1 MIGGQPPIII
11 DIQGGISM
19 ESNEIKKAFL
29 DSYEILND
37 KKVNNAN
44 FDKTIQ
50 GTIIDCK
57 DPSVGRYLVRY
68 QDSTIEAYSVSPSV
82 DYPKGNLV
90 YISVPQGNIKNQ
102 KTILGSA
109 KQLGT
114 NYIEELIQEDT
125 FDATKNLLQTD
136 LEISLSSYQSEDTII
151 PSSFTEGLEG
161 EIRNANFLKIKG
173 KVRTNLVNQQKRDG
187 RYGLKII
194 LIVRNNATGIEEE
207 QDYYFDSNSF
217 SGNPYNYETAITQ
230 EVSHPLD
237 GINFV
242 RVKSISKFVQGF
254 PLQEEGK
261 EPDIFLSNI
270 SINGSYKLSDTEKA
284 TVGIVL
290 EAPYGYTFTESSKTS
305 GSTVRPIKANIRAK
319 GKLVDLDRQNVEIYW
334 FKADPRITPT
344 HEDYLKYGGSGW
356 KCINPEK
363 LSNSSIEIP
372 MDMVQYN
379 RENLFK
385 CVAVYDNKTFSK
397 QFTIYNYDAKYEV
410 SIESTEGVN
419 FAYSTGHP
427 NLICHVLKDGE
438 ELNQG
443 IRYQWKSVNSQN
455 VNEDLNDTDTSQYQK
470 KSKEMKQIEFIVNT
484 DEEAYWNQQIKKVEA
499 IKYTQ
504 NIYNYTQE
512 NYIGEEHEIYDNPT
526 QENPNLTWQQRY
538 DELKDFTSNFEKS
551 QRVEGNTIYNLNLY
565 KIIDYT
571 TFYCSCFIGD
581 ELIGTAK
588 IVIYNQAAALAGY
601 NLVINNGDQV
611 FLYDQNGMSLQSAA
625 IDQPYNISD
634 LSYTLIYNGVP
645 IDEQQ
650 LAFAIPTWKIPLK
663 NTMIEMGQQDIS
675 GDYLYK
681 KGSTLT
687 FDVSN
692 KYNVSNSNND
702 IYLTLQYNDQTF
714 TTKTNF
720 TFNKQGG
727 IGTNGTKYQFKIVP
741 NKNIL
746 YFSSKGDYKSGSNSI
761 EVIPQ
766 MWYNGK
772 RTQKNFNISW
782 EVLQDKT
789 ALNKWSNLVLANQSN
804 QEAIKN
810 ENKGIFGTKGFGLR
824 SNNPNKQDSYL
835 GNIIKATATQNELLQ
850 DLKYYATVPIST
862 VFYHDDS
869 YIDDMKMNIEIP
881 DDAGF
886 KYVTYKNDGTNP
898 SYNELKPFEV
908 DIYKTIGSRKEN
920 ISNKKSEQFSYEWK
934 VLPQGKSALE
944 IISTNNNTAEIRPK
958 DNFSKA
964 GNQVTNAVLIQ
975 IKKEKKSF
983 ATIHI
988 PIHMMLNRYENA
1000 ALNDWDGNTIDIN
1013 DNGYILTPQVGA
1025 GKKEG
1030 NAFTGVLLGIERA
1043 LEKNKLNENKVED
1056 KVGLFGYAAGARSI
1070 FLDAATGNA
1079 TFGLPDKG
1087 QIEIDVQ
1094 NQAIIRSGDYEKQT
1108 VNDEKRNKNLKGMQI
1123 QFSGDPHIYFSSGNF
1138 MVDSQGKITA
1148 RGGGSIAGW
1157 NINDK
1162 TLSKGYVTI
1171 SSDNSKNTNQ
1181 AIKVTNG
1188 QKNIFSVDYR
1198 GFLHSEQGDIAGWTI
1213 ESDKLHNVNIGMAP
1227 KDWVLETIEI
1237 ENKKIPIY
1245 TGVFWAGAPAKDS
1258 RIINNGKNFYT
1269 RNFFVTQSGYLFS
1282 KDGKIGGWDI
1292 KSDRLINDKG
1302 NVGMSTGI
1310 KIGNLTGVCF
1320 WGGTVSTSNQ
1330 ISLNFWVT
1338 NSGVLHARRG
1348 ELGDWKIANGGLY
1361 SDGKEGSVE
1370 QKIYTYDKK
1379 TNTYTEVKRTKTS
1392 SGIKSNDKDN
1402 YTYNNTSGGVY
1413 VGADGIRFGDYFRVT
1428 QAGGLQATGGKI
1440 GDISIDGSGLSANNW
1455 RIDGSGTA
1463 YFTNAYI
1470 NGSNIV
1476 QCALS
1481 GRSSGGGV
1489 SGGGMRMGSGGAGSS
1504 YMSPGVRTSPN
1515 GQSWEDYI
1523 ENKIKESL
1531 TRDKIINALQDGN
1544 YTINFGDYQI
1554 RANELSAVGS
1564 VTAGSNVYADN
1575 MYAGG
1580 KLATE
1585 DYVDNKINSIPK
1597 PATS

>member
-1 MIGGQPPIII
+1 
-11 DIQGGISM
+11 M

-90 YISVPQGNIKNQ
+90 YISVPQGNMKNQ

-136 LEISLSSYQSEDTII
+136 LEISLSSYKSEDTVLSSEDI
-151 PSSFTEGLEG
+151 SFTEGLQG

-187 RYGLKII
+187 RYGLKIT
-194 LIVRNNATGIEEE
+194 LIVRNNATGVEEE

-217 SGNPYNYETAITQ
+217 SGNPYNYETALTQ

-237 GINFV
+237 GVNFV

-284 TVGIVL
+284 TIGIVL
-290 EAPYGYTFTESSKTS
+290 EAPYGYTFAGNSEES
-305 GSTVRPIKANIRAK
+305 GSTVRPIKANVRAK

-443 IRYQWKSVNSQN
+443 IRYQWKSINSQN
-455 VNEDLNDTDTSQYQK
+455 INEDLNDTDTSQYQEK
-470 KSKEMKQIEFIVNT
+470 LQQMKDIENEVNLNP
-484 DEEAYWNQQIKKVEA
+484 DVYWNS
-499 IKYTQ
+499 
-504 NIYNYTQE
+504 NYD
-512 NYIGEEHEIYDNPT
+512 I
-526 QENPNLTWQQRY
+526 NLTWQQKY
-538 DELKDFTSNFEKS
+538 NELKDFTLNFEKS
-551 QRVEGNTIYNLNLY
+551 QRVKGNTIYNLNLY

-571 TFYCSCFIGD
+571 TFYCSCFIGE
-581 ELIGTAK
+581 ELIGIAK

-663 NTMIEMGQQDIS
+663 NTMIEMGEQETS

-746 YFSSKGDYKSGSNSI
+746 YFSSNGGYKSGSNSI

-772 RTQKNFNISW
+772 RTQKNFDVSW

-789 ALNKWSNLVLANQSN
+789 ALEKWSNLVLANQGD
-804 QEAIKN
+804 QDVIKN
-810 ENKGIFGTKGFGLR
+810 EKGVFRTEGFTPL
-824 SNNPNKQDSYL
+824 SEKHKQQDSYL
-835 GNIIKATATQNELLQ
+835 GNIIKAIATQNGLN
-850 DLKYYATVPIST
+850 YYATAPIVT
-862 VFYHDDS
+862 VFYH
-869 YIDDMKMNIEIP
+869 IDDNDINIEIP

-898 SYNELKPFEV
+898 SYNELKPFKV
-908 DIYKTIGSRKEN
+908 DIYKIIGSQKEN
-920 ISNKKSEQFSYEWK
+920 ISNKESEHFSYEWK
-934 VLPQGKSALE
+934 VLPQGESALE
-944 IISTNNNTAEIRPK
+944 IISINNNTAEIRPK

-964 GNQVTNAVLIQ
+964 GNQVTNAILIQ
-975 IKKEKKSF
+975 IKKGEEPF

-1013 DNGYILTPQVGA
+1013 DKGYILTPQVGA

-1030 NAFTGVLLGIERA
+1030 NTFTGILLGTERT
-1043 LEKNKLNENKVED
+1043 LGKDEFNKDKVED

-1070 FLDAATGNA
+1070 FLDANTGNA
-1079 TFGLPDKG
+1079 EFGKNEPGYG
-1087 QIEIDVQ
+1087 QIIIDVGNTQGAKIKSNDYQIPSSDQ
-1094 NQAIIRSGDYEKQT
+1094 NRTD
-1108 VNDEKRNKNLKGMQI
+1108 NDIDKPGMQI

-1171 SSDNSKNTNQ
+1171 SSDNSNLENK
-1181 AIKVTNG
+1181 AIQVTNNNN
-1188 QKNIFSVDYR
+1188 KDIFSVDYR

-1213 ESDKLHNVNIGMAP
+1213 LPDRLYQDTVGIAP
-1227 KDWVLETIEI
+1227 
-1237 ENKKIPIY
+1237 NKTANTPHA
-1245 TGVFWAGAPAKDS
+1245 FWA
-1258 RIINNGKNFYT
+1258 NNNFYI
-1269 RNFFVTQSGYLFS
+1269 NHDGYLFS
-1282 KDGKIGGWDI
+1282 KYGKIGGWTI
-1292 KSDRLINDKG
+1292 TSDRLINDKG

-1310 KIGNLTGVCF
+1310 TIGDLTGVCF

-1338 NSGVLHARRG
+1338 NSGILHAKYG
-1348 ELGDWKIANGGLY
+1348 QIGAWKIANGGLY
-1361 SDGKEGSVE
+1361 SDGAGGSNE
-1370 QKIYTYDKK
+1370 QNVYIYDKK
-1379 TNTYTEVKRTKTS
+1379 TNTYSVVTRKKTS
-1392 SGIKSNDKDN
+1392 SGIKSKDTNN
-1402 YTYNNTSGGVY
+1402 YTYSNTSGGVY
-1413 VGADGIRFGDYFRVT
+1413 VGADGIRFGDYFHVT
-1428 QAGGLQATGGKI
+1428 QAGGLYATGGKI
-1440 GDISIDGSGLSANNW
+1440 GDINIDGSGLSANNW

-1504 YMSPGVRTSPN
+1504 YMNPGVRTSPN
-1515 GQSWEDYI
+1515 GQTWEEY
-1523 ENKIKESL
+1523 IKEAIRKA
-1531 TRDKIINALQDGN
+1531 TTKGKIIEILKDGEGVIDFRGQEVKAETFN
-1544 YTINFGDYQI
+1544 GHNME
-1554 RANELSAVGS
+1554 R
-1564 VTAGSNVYADN
+1564 AGS
-1575 MYAGG
+1575 
-1580 KLATE
+1580 KLAAQHWVE
-1585 DYVDNKINSIPK
+1585 DNYATKSYVDSKIPSTPT
-1597 PATS
+1597 P

>member
-1 MIGGQPPIII
+1 
-11 DIQGGISM
+11 M

-90 YISVPQGNIKNQ
+90 YISVPQGNMKNQ

-136 LEISLSSYQSEDTII
+136 LEISLSSYKSEDTVLSSEDI
-151 PSSFTEGLEG
+151 SFTEGLQG

-187 RYGLKII
+187 RYGLKIT
-194 LIVRNNATGIEEE
+194 LIVRNNATGVEEE

-217 SGNPYNYETAITQ
+217 SGNPYNYETALTQ

-237 GINFV
+237 GVNFV

-284 TVGIVL
+284 TIGIVL
-290 EAPYGYTFTESSKTS
+290 EAPYGYTFAGNSEES
-305 GSTVRPIKANIRAK
+305 GSTVRPIKANVRAK

-443 IRYQWKSVNSQN
+443 IRYQWKSINSQN
-455 VNEDLNDTDTSQYQK
+455 INEDLNDTDTSQYQEK
-470 KSKEMKQIEFIVNT
+470 LQQMKDIENEVNLNP
-484 DEEAYWNQQIKKVEA
+484 DVYWNS
-499 IKYTQ
+499 
-504 NIYNYTQE
+504 NYD
-512 NYIGEEHEIYDNPT
+512 I
-526 QENPNLTWQQRY
+526 NLTWQQKY

-551 QRVEGNTIYNLNLY
+551 QRVEGNIIYNLNLY

-571 TFYCSCFIGD
+571 TFYCSCFMGN
-581 ELIGTAK
+581 ELIGIAK
-588 IVIYNQAAALAGY
+588 IVIYNQAATLAGY

-663 NTMIEMGQQDIS
+663 NTMIEMGQQEVS

-727 IGTNGTKYQFKIVP
+727 IGTNGTKYQFKI
-741 NKNIL
+741 K
-746 YFSSKGDYKSGSNSI
+746 
-761 EVIPQ
+761 
-766 MWYNGK
+766 
-772 RTQKNFNISW
+772 
-782 EVLQDKT
+782 
-789 ALNKWSNLVLANQSN
+789 
-804 QEAIKN
+804 
-810 ENKGIFGTKGFGLR
+810 
-824 SNNPNKQDSYL
+824 
-835 GNIIKATATQNELLQ
+835 
-850 DLKYYATVPIST
+850 
-862 VFYHDDS
+862 
-869 YIDDMKMNIEIP
+869 
-881 DDAGF
+881 
-886 KYVTYKNDGTNP
+886 
-898 SYNELKPFEV
+898 
-908 DIYKTIGSRKEN
+908 
-920 ISNKKSEQFSYEWK
+920 
-934 VLPQGKSALE
+934 
-944 IISTNNNTAEIRPK
+944 
-958 DNFSKA
+958 
-964 GNQVTNAVLIQ
+964 
-975 IKKEKKSF
+975 
-983 ATIHI
+983 
-988 PIHMMLNRYENA
+988 
-1000 ALNDWDGNTIDIN
+1000 
-1013 DNGYILTPQVGA
+1013 
-1025 GKKEG
+1025 
-1030 NAFTGVLLGIERA
+1030 
-1043 LEKNKLNENKVED
+1043 
-1056 KVGLFGYAAGARSI
+1056 
-1070 FLDAATGNA
+1070 
-1079 TFGLPDKG
+1079 
-1087 QIEIDVQ
+1087 
-1094 NQAIIRSGDYEKQT
+1094 
-1108 VNDEKRNKNLKGMQI
+1108 
-1123 QFSGDPHIYFSSGNF
+1123 
-1138 MVDSQGKITA
+1138 
-1148 RGGGSIAGW
+1148 
-1157 NINDK
+1157 
-1162 TLSKGYVTI
+1162 
-1171 SSDNSKNTNQ
+1171 
-1181 AIKVTNG
+1181 
-1188 QKNIFSVDYR
+1188 
-1198 GFLHSEQGDIAGWTI
+1198 
-1213 ESDKLHNVNIGMAP
+1213 
-1227 KDWVLETIEI
+1227 
-1237 ENKKIPIY
+1237 
-1245 TGVFWAGAPAKDS
+1245 
-1258 RIINNGKNFYT
+1258 
-1269 RNFFVTQSGYLFS
+1269 
-1282 KDGKIGGWDI
+1282 
-1292 KSDRLINDKG
+1292 
-1302 NVGMSTGI
+1302 
-1310 KIGNLTGVCF
+1310 
-1320 WGGTVSTSNQ
+1320 
-1330 ISLNFWVT
+1330 
-1338 NSGVLHARRG
+1338 
-1348 ELGDWKIANGGLY
+1348 
-1361 SDGKEGSVE
+1361 
-1370 QKIYTYDKK
+1370 
-1379 TNTYTEVKRTKTS
+1379 
-1392 SGIKSNDKDN
+1392 
-1402 YTYNNTSGGVY
+1402 
-1413 VGADGIRFGDYFRVT
+1413 
-1428 QAGGLQATGGKI
+1428 
-1440 GDISIDGSGLSANNW
+1440 
-1455 RIDGSGTA
+1455 
-1463 YFTNAYI
+1463 
-1470 NGSNIV
+1470 
-1476 QCALS
+1476 
-1481 GRSSGGGV
+1481 
-1489 SGGGMRMGSGGAGSS
+1489 
-1504 YMSPGVRTSPN
+1504 
-1515 GQSWEDYI
+1515 
-1523 ENKIKESL
+1523 
-1531 TRDKIINALQDGN
+1531 
-1544 YTINFGDYQI
+1544 
-1554 RANELSAVGS
+1554 
-1564 VTAGSNVYADN
+1564 
-1575 MYAGG
+1575 
-1580 KLATE
+1580 
-1585 DYVDNKINSIPK
+1585 
-1597 PATS
+1597 

>member
-90 YISVPQGNIKNQ
+90 YISVPQGNMKNQ
-102 KTILGSA
+102 KTILGST

-136 LEISLSSYQSEDTII
+136 LEISLSSYKSEDTVLSSEDI
-151 PSSFTEGLEG
+151 SFTEGLEG

-187 RYGLKII
+187 RYGLKIT
-194 LIVRNNATGIEEE
+194 LIVRNNATGVEEE
-207 QDYYFDSNSF
+207 QDYYFDSNNF
-217 SGNPYNYETAITQ
+217 VGNPYNYETALTQ

-237 GINFV
+237 GVNFV

-254 PLQEEGK
+254 PLQEENK

-290 EAPYGYTFTESSKTS
+290 EAPYGYTFAGNSEES
-305 GSTVRPIKANIRAK
+305 GSIVRPIKANVRAK

-372 MDMVQYN
+372 MSIVHN

-385 CVAVYDNKTFSK
+385 CVAVYDNKTFTK
-397 QFTIYNYDAKYEV
+397 QFTIYNYAASYEI

-427 NLICHVLKDGE
+427 NLICHVLENGE
-438 ELNQG
+438 EPKQS

-455 VNEDLNDTDTSQYQK
+455 VNEDLNDTDMSQYQK
-470 KSKEMKQIEFIVNT
+470 KIEQIKDIENKVNSIPNV
-484 DEEAYWNQQIKKVEA
+484 YWNSD
-499 IKYTQ
+499 
-504 NIYNYTQE
+504 YNA
-512 NYIGEEHEIYDNPT
+512 
-526 QENPNLTWQQRY
+526 NLTWQQRY

-551 QRVEGNTIYNLNLY
+551 QRVEGNIIYNLNLY

-571 TFYCSCFIGD
+571 TFYCSCFTIND

-588 IVIYNQAAALAGY
+588 IVIYNQAATLAGY

-634 LSYTLIYNGVP
+634 LSYTLSYNGVP

-663 NTMIEMGQQDIS
+663 NTMIEMGQQETL

-702 IYLTLQYNDQTF
+702 IYLILQYNDQTF

-727 IGTNGTKYQFKIVP
+727 IGTNGTKYQFKIIP
-741 NKNIL
+741 DKNIL
-746 YFSSKGDYKSGSNSI
+746 YFNSNGGYKSGSNSI

-772 RTQKNFNISW
+772 RTQKNFDVSW

-789 ALNKWSNLVLANQSN
+789 ALEKWSNLVLANQGD
-804 QEAIKN
+804 QDVIKN
-810 ENKGIFGTKGFGLR
+810 EKGVFRTEGFTPL
-824 SNNPNKQDSYL
+824 SEKHKQQDSYL
-835 GNIIKATATQNELLQ
+835 GNIIKAIATQNGLN
-850 DLKYYATVPIST
+850 YYATAPIVT
-862 VFYHDDS
+862 VFYH
-869 YIDDMKMNIEIP
+869 IDDNDINIEIP

-908 DIYKTIGSRKEN
+908 DIYKTIGSQKEN
-920 ISNKKSEQFSYEWK
+920 ISNKESEHFSYEWK
-934 VLPQGKSALE
+934 VLPQGESALE
-944 IISTNNNTAEIRPK
+944 IISINNNTAEIRPK

-964 GNQVTNAVLIQ
+964 GNQVTNAILIQ
-975 IKKEKKSF
+975 IKKGEEPF

-1013 DNGYILTPQVGA
+1013 DKGYILTPQVGA
-1025 GKKEG
+1025 GQKDKD
-1030 NAFTGVLLGIERA
+1030 NRFTGVLLGTERTS
-1043 LEKNKLNENKVED
+1043 EGD
-1056 KVGLFGYAAGARSI
+1056 KVGLLGYAAGARSI
-1070 FLDAATGNA
+1070 FLDAKSGKAE
-1079 TFGLPDKG
+1079 FG
-1087 QIEIDVQ
+1087 IETDSRIVIDPSQ
-1094 NQAIIRSGDYEKQT
+1094 NKAIIQ
-1108 VNDEKRNKNLKGMQI
+1108 
-1123 QFSGDPHIYFSSGNF
+1123 SGNYEI
-1138 MVDSQGKITA
+1138 GKSGMLIDFSTPEIKFGSGKFKVSPEGHIHA
-1148 RGGGSIAGW
+1148 AGGGDIADW
-1157 NINDK
+1157 QLDDK
-1162 TLSKGYVTI
+1162 ALYKGGVRI
-1171 SSDNSKNTNQ
+1171 SSDDSNSKNK
-1181 AIKVTNG
+1181 AIQVTDNN
-1188 QKNIFSVDYR
+1188 KDIFSVDYR

-1213 ESDKLHNVNIGMAP
+1213 EPKKLHNTNIGMAP
-1227 KDWVLETIEI
+1227 EDWIITKKVNKNGEEI
-1237 ENKKIPIY
+1237 EENLTFIDIINVNGKEKKIEKNLY
-1245 TGVFWAGAPAKDS
+1245 TGVFWAGQADS
-1258 RIINNGKNFYT
+1258 NLANRITDNERVFLK
-1269 RNFFVTQSGYLFS
+1269 RNFFVTQTGFLFARR
-1282 KDGKIGGWDI
+1282 GNIGGWNITSNKLSYSTDSVADKVGLSPI
-1292 KSDRLINDKG
+1292 NNKLIWAKNEKG
-1302 NVGMSTGI
+1302 TQIFSVNNNGYMYAKDGT
-1310 KIGNLTGVCF
+1310 IGNWRFG
-1320 WGGTVSTSNQ
+1320 N
-1330 ISLNFWVT
+1330 N
-1338 NSGVLHARRG
+1338 
-1348 ELGDWKIANGGLY
+1348 GLY
-1361 SDGKEGSVE
+1361 GGGSAP
-1370 QKIYTYDKK
+1370 TYDGNQ
-1379 TNTYTEVKRTKTS
+1379 T
-1392 SGIKSNDKDN
+1392 
-1402 YTYNNTSGGVY
+1402 GVY
-1413 VGADGIRFGDYFRVT
+1413 VGSDGIR
-1428 QAGGLQATGGKI
+1428 L
-1440 GDISIDGSGLSANNW
+1440 
-1455 RIDGSGTA
+1455 
-1463 YFTNAYI
+1463 
-1470 NGSNIV
+1470 GSNFYVDTSGNIY
-1476 QCALS
+1476 ALS
-1481 GRSSGGGV
+1481 GNIGNCDISDNGISGTGWYIRGGGDAKFTDVEINGAKVTNMMKASGSGGISGGG
-1489 SGGGMRMGSGGAGSS
+1489 SSIGSGGASLARGSTTV
-1504 YMSPGVRTSPN
+1504 G
-1515 GQSWEDYI
+1515 GQKIDDYVENLI
-1523 ENKIKESL
+1523 VGTLKANKIWGDL
-1531 TRDKIINALQDGN
+1531 GYIYLLQVTNLYARGKYGHEFN
-1544 YTINFGDYQI
+1544 VGD
-1554 RANELSAVGS
+1554 ELSS
-1564 VTAGSNVYADN
+1564 LNDEIDYL
-1575 MYAGG
+1575 
-1580 KLATE
+1580 KEELAKKA
-1585 DYVDNKINSIPK
+1585 NKSDIPSTT
-1597 PATS
+1597 P

>member
-90 YISVPQGNIKNQ
+90 YISVPQGNMKNQ

-136 LEISLSSYQSEDTII
+136 LEISLSSYKSEDTVLSSEDI
-151 PSSFTEGLEG
+151 SFTEGLEG

-173 KVRTNLVNQQKRDG
+173 KVRTNLANQQKRDG
-187 RYGLKII
+187 RYGLKIT
-194 LIVRNNATGIEEE
+194 LIIRNNATGIEEE

-217 SGNPYNYETAITQ
+217 AGNPYNYETALTQ

-237 GINFV
+237 GVNFV

-254 PLQEEGK
+254 PLQEEDK

-290 EAPYGYTFTESSKTS
+290 EAPYGYTFAGNSKESE
-305 GSTVRPIKANIRAK
+305 STVRPIKANVRAK
-319 GKLVDLDRQNVEIYW
+319 GKLVDLDKQNVEIYW
-334 FKADPRITPT
+334 FKADPRVTPT

-372 MDMVQYN
+372 IDIVHN
-379 RENLFK
+379 RDNLFK
-385 CVAVYDNKTFSK
+385 CVAVYDNKTFTK
-397 QFTIYNYDAKYEV
+397 QFTIYNYAANYEI

-427 NLICHVLKDGE
+427 NLICHVLENGE
-438 ELNQG
+438 EPKQS

-455 VNEDLNDTDTSQYQK
+455 VSEDLNDTDTSQYQK
-470 KSKEMKQIEFIVNT
+470 KSKEMEQIKFIVNT
-484 DEEAYWNQQIKKVEA
+484 DEDTYWNQQIKTKKKVVNE
-499 IKYTQ
+499 
-504 NIYNYTQE
+504 QE
-512 NYIGEEHEIYDNPT
+512 EEIEVNLFWYDNLEEVPIIKKNIEMY
-526 QENPNLTWQQRY
+526 ENSDLTWQQRY

-551 QRVEGNTIYNLNLY
+551 QRIEGNTIYNLNLY

-571 TFYCSCFIGD
+571 TFYCSCFTGD

-588 IVIYNQAAALAGY
+588 IVIYNQAATLAGY

-634 LSYTLIYNGVP
+634 LSYTLFYNGVP

-650 LAFAIPTWKIPLK
+650 LAFAVPTWKIPLK
-663 NTMIEMGQQDIS
+663 NTMIEMGQQETL

-702 IYLTLQYNDQTF
+702 IYLILQYNDQTF

-727 IGTNGTKYQFKIVP
+727 IGTNGTKYQFKITPEKDV
-741 NKNIL
+741 L
-746 YFSSKGDYKSGSNSI
+746 YFDANGEYIIDNENDNDNKI
-761 EVIPQ
+761 VVTPHI
-766 MWYNGK
+766 WYNGIQK
-772 RTQKNFNISW
+772 DKDNFTVSWDILLDRTI
-782 EVLQDKT
+782 T
-789 ALNKWSNLVLANQSN
+789 GHWSNLAQINPSSKKVILEGQ
-804 QEAIKN
+804 
-810 ENKGIFGTKGFGLR
+810 GTFEIQKMKD
-824 SNNPNKQDSYL
+824 SHQDSNL
-835 GNIIKATATQNELLQ
+835 NNIIKATASINNLN
-850 DLKYYATVPIST
+850 YYATVPIST
-862 VFYHDDS
+862 VFYHINHEDEK
-869 YIDDMKMNIEIP
+869 INIEIP
-881 DDAGF
+881 EDAGF
-886 KYVTYKNDGTNP
+886 RYVTYKNDGTNP
-898 SYNELKPFEV
+898 SYNELKSFKV
-908 DIYKTIGSRKEN
+908 DIYKTIGNQKEN
-920 ISNKKSEQFSYEWK
+920 ISNKESEHFIYEWK
-934 VLPQGKSALE
+934 VLPQGESGLE
-944 IISTNNNTAEIRPK
+944 IIDTDNNTAEIRPK

-975 IKKEKKSF
+975 IKKEEEPF

-1025 GKKEG
+1025 GKKEN
-1030 NAFTGVLLGIERA
+1030 NAFTGVLLGTERTSDG
-1043 LEKNKLNENKVED
+1043 D
-1056 KVGLFGYAAGARSI
+1056 KTGLLGYAAGVRSI
-1070 FLDAATGNA
+1070 FLDSTTGNA
-1079 TFGLPDKG
+1079 EFGKSEPGYG
-1087 QIEIDVQ
+1087 QIIIDVGNTQ
-1094 NQAIIRSGDYEKQT
+1094 GAKIKSNDYQIPSSDQDRT
-1108 VNDEKRNKNLKGMQI
+1108 DNDIDKPGMQI
-1123 QFSGDPHIYFSSGNF
+1123 QFSGQPHIYFSSGNF
-1138 MVDSQGKITA
+1138 MVDDKGKITA

-1157 NINDK
+1157 NIDDK

-1171 SSDNSKNTNQ
+1171 SSDNSNLENK
-1181 AIKVTNG
+1181 AIQVTDN
-1188 QKNIFSVDYR
+1188 KENPIFSVDYR

-1213 ESDKLHNVNIGMAP
+1213 LPDRLYQDNVGIAP
-1227 KDWVLETIEI
+1227 NNTTDT
-1237 ENKKIPIY
+1237 PHA
-1245 TGVFWAGAPAKDS
+1245 FWA
-1258 RIINNGKNFYT
+1258 NNNFYV
-1269 RNFFVTQSGYLFS
+1269 NHDGYLFS
-1282 KDGKIGGWDI
+1282 KKGNIGGWNI
-1292 KSDRLINDKG
+1292 SSDRLSYSVNSNGTTITDK
-1302 NVGMSTGI
+1302 VGLAPYGDFLIWAKNSKGTRIFSVSPSGYMYAKNGQ
-1310 KIGNLTGVCF
+1310 IGN
-1320 WGGTVSTSNQ
+1320 
-1330 ISLNFWVT
+1330 
-1338 NSGVLHARRG
+1338 
-1348 ELGDWKIANGGLY
+1348 WKFGNNGLY
-1361 SDGKEGSVE
+1361 SEDSA
-1370 QKIYTYDKK
+1370 
-1379 TNTYTEVKRTKTS
+1379 S
-1392 SGIKSNDKDN
+1392 
-1402 YTYNNTSGGVY
+1402 TYNGNQSGVY
-1413 VGADGIRFGDYFRVT
+1413 VGADGIRLGSNFHVDTSGNIY
-1428 QAGGLQATGGKI
+1428 AISGNI
-1440 GDISIDGSGLSANNW
+1440 GNCDISSSGISGTGWYIRGGGDAKFTDVEINGAKVTNMMKASGSGG
-1455 RIDGSGTA
+1455 I
-1463 YFTNAYI
+1463 
-1470 NGSNIV
+1470 
-1476 QCALS
+1476 
-1481 GRSSGGGV
+1481 SGGG
-1489 SGGGMRMGSGGAGSS
+1489 SSIGSGGASLARGSTTV
-1504 YMSPGVRTSPN
+1504 G
-1515 GQSWEDYI
+1515 GQKIDDYVENLI
-1523 ENKIKESL
+1523 VGTLKANKIWGDL
-1531 TRDKIINALQDGN
+1531 GYIYLLQVTNLYARGKYGHEFN
-1544 YTINFGDYQI
+1544 VGD
-1554 RANELSAVGS
+1554 ELSS
-1564 VTAGSNVYADN
+1564 LNDEIDYL
-1575 MYAGG
+1575 
-1580 KLATE
+1580 KEELAKKA
-1585 DYVDNKINSIPK
+1585 NKSDIPSTT
-1597 PATS
+1597 P

>member
-1 MIGGQPPIII
+1 
-11 DIQGGISM
+11 M

-29 DSYEILND
+29 DSYEILNN
-37 KKVNNAN
+37 KKINDAN

-57 DPSVGRYLVRY
+57 DPSIGRYLIRY
-68 QDSTIEAYSVSPSV
+68 QDSTIEAYSVSPSI

-90 YISVPQGNIKNQ
+90 YISVPQGNMKNQ

-114 NYIEELIQEDT
+114 NYIEQLIQEDT
-125 FDATKNLLQTD
+125 FDTTKNLLQTD
-136 LEISLSSYQSEDTII
+136 LEISLSSYQSEDTVI
-151 PSSFTEGLEG
+151 PSSFTEGLQG
-161 EIRNANFLKIKG
+161 EIRNANFLKIRG
-173 KVRTNLVNQQKRDG
+173 KVKTNLANQQKKDG
-187 RYGLKII
+187 RYGLKIT
-194 LIVRNNATGIEEE
+194 LIIRNNATGIEEE
-207 QDYYFDSNSF
+207 QDYYFDSNNF
-217 SGNPYNYETAITQ
+217 TGNPYNYETALTQ

-237 GINFV
+237 SVNFV

-261 EPDIFLSNI
+261 EPDIFLSDI

-284 TVGIVL
+284 TVGIIL

-334 FKADPRITPT
+334 FKADPRITST
-344 HEDYLKYGGSGW
+344 HQDYLKYGGTGW
-356 KCINPEK
+356 KCINSEK

-385 CVAVYDNKTFSK
+385 CIAVYDNKTFTK
-397 QFTIYNYDAKYEV
+397 EFTIYNYDATYEI

-427 NLICHVLKDGE
+427 NLICHVLKDGKK
-438 ELNQG
+438 LNQG

-455 VNEDLNDTDTSQYQK
+455 VNEDLNDTDTSQYQEK
-470 KSKEMKQIEFIVNT
+470 I
-484 DEEAYWNQQIKKVEA
+484 QQIKDIENEVNLNSNVYWNS
-499 IKYTQ
+499 KYNT
-504 NIYNYTQE
+504 
-512 NYIGEEHEIYDNPT
+512 
-526 QENPNLTWQQRY
+526 NLTWQQKY
-538 DELKDFTSNFEKS
+538 DELKNFTSNFEKS
-551 QRVEGNTIYNLNLY
+551 QRVEGNIIYNLNLY

-588 IVIYNQAAALAGY
+588 IIIYNQAAALAGY

-634 LSYTLIYNGVP
+634 LSYTLSYNGVP
-645 IDEQQ
+645 IDKEQ
-650 LAFAIPTWKIPLK
+650 LAFAISTWKVPLK
-663 NTMIEMGQQDIS
+663 NTMIEMGIGNK
-675 GDYLYK
+675 GDYLYIK
-681 KGSTLT
+681 QDTLT
-687 FDVSN
+687 FNVSN
-692 KYNVSNSNND
+692 KYNINNSNND
-702 IYLTLQYNDQTF
+702 IYLILQYNDQTF

-727 IGTNGTKYQFKIVP
+727 IGTNGTKYQFKIIP
-741 NKNIL
+741 DKNIL
-746 YFSSKGDYKSGSNSI
+746 YFSPNGNYKSGSNSV

-772 RTQKNFNISW
+772 RAQKNFNVSW

-789 ALNKWSNLVLANQSN
+789 ALNKWSNLVLANQSS
-804 QEAIKN
+804 QDAIKN
-810 ENKGIFGTKGFGLR
+810 KKGVFRTEGFTPLSNKHKQ
-824 SNNPNKQDSYL
+824 QDSYL
-835 GNIIKATATQNELLQ
+835 GNIIKATTVQNGLN
-850 DLKYYATVPIST
+850 YYATVPIST
-862 VFYHDDS
+862 VFYHINDNN
-869 YIDDMKMNIEIP
+869 INIEIP
-881 DDAGF
+881 DNTGF

-908 DIYKTIGSRKEN
+908 DIYKTIGSQKEN

-964 GNQVTNAVLIQ
+964 GNQVTNAVLVQ
-975 IKKEKKSF
+975 IKKGKNSF

-988 PIHMMLNRYENA
+988 PVHMMLNRYENA

-1025 GKKEG
+1025 GQKDKD
-1030 NAFTGVLLGIERA
+1030 NRFTGVLLGTERTS
-1043 LEKNKLNENKVED
+1043 NGD
-1056 KVGLFGYAAGARSI
+1056 KVGLLGYAAGARSI
-1070 FLDAATGNA
+1070 FLDAKSGKAE
-1079 TFGLPDKG
+1079 FG
-1087 QIEIDVQ
+1087 IETDSRIVIDPSQ
-1094 NQAIIRSGDYEKQT
+1094 NKAIIQ
-1108 VNDEKRNKNLKGMQI
+1108 
-1123 QFSGDPHIYFSSGNF
+1123 SGNYK
-1138 MVDSQGKITA
+1138 VGKSGMLIDFSTPEIKFGSGKFKVSSEGHIHA
-1148 RGGGSIAGW
+1148 AGGGDIAGW
-1157 NINDK
+1157 QLDNNA
-1162 TLSKGYVTI
+1162 LYKGGVRI
-1171 SSDNSKNTNQ
+1171 SSDNSNSTNNAIQVINNNT
-1181 AIKVTNG
+1181 K
-1188 QKNIFSVDYR
+1188 IFSVDYR
-1198 GFLHSEQGDIAGWTI
+1198 GFLHSERGDIAGWTI
-1213 ESDKLHNVNIGMAP
+1213 EPTRLYKNNVGMAS
-1227 KDWVLETIEI
+1227 
-1237 ENKKIPIY
+1237 
-1245 TGVFWAGAPAKDS
+1245 TGNHAFWAGDS
-1258 RIINNGKNFYT
+1258 FYV
-1269 RNFFVTQSGYLFS
+1269 NHNGYLYS

-1310 KIGNLTGVCF
+1310 TIGNLTGVCF

-1338 NSGVLHARRG
+1338 NSGVLYAKRG
-1348 ELGDWKIANGGLY
+1348 ELGAWKIANGGLY
-1361 SDGKEGSVE
+1361 SDGTADSDE
-1370 QKIYTYDKK
+1370 QNIYTYNKK
-1379 TNTYTEVKRTKTS
+1379 TNTYSVVKRTKTT
-1392 SGIKSNDKDN
+1392 SGIKSNDANN
-1402 YTYNNTSGGVY
+1402 YTYKNTSGGVY
-1413 VGADGIRFGDYFRVT
+1413 VGADGIRFGDYFHVT
-1428 QAGGLQATGGKI
+1428 QAGGLYATGGKI
-1440 GDISIDGSGLSANNW
+1440 GDINIDGSGLSANNW

-1523 ENKIKESL
+1523 KDSIDNNL
-1531 TRDKIINALQDGN
+1531 TRSKILNKLRDGSDIISLGYIEVSDIRFN
-1544 YTINFGDYQI
+1544 NGDELGVKLEMI
-1554 RANELSAVGS
+1554 ETDLNHIWDELSKKA
-1564 VTAGSNVYADN
+1564 
-1575 MYAGG
+1575 
-1580 KLATE
+1580 
-1585 DYVDNKINSIPK
+1585 NKSEIPSS
-1597 PATS
+1597 TS

>member
-90 YISVPQGNIKNQ
+90 YISVPQGNMKNQ

-151 PSSFTEGLEG
+151 PSSFTEGLQG

-187 RYGLKII
+187 RYGLKIT

-217 SGNPYNYETAITQ
+217 AGNPYNYETAITQ

-237 GINFV
+237 GVNFV

-270 SINGSYKLSDTEKA
+270 SINGSYKLSDAEKA

-290 EAPYGYTFTESSKTS
+290 EAPYGYTFAESSKPS
-305 GSTVRPIKANIRAK
+305 GSIIRPIKANIRAK

-334 FKADPRITPT
+334 FKADPRVTPT

-443 IRYQWKSVNSQN
+443 IRYQWKSINSQN
-455 VNEDLNDTDTSQYQK
+455 INEDLNDTDTSQYQK

-499 IKYTQ
+499 IKHTQ

-512 NYIGEEHEIYDNPT
+512 DYIGEEHEIYDNPT

-551 QRVEGNTIYNLNLY
+551 QRVEGNIIYNLNLY

-588 IVIYNQAAALAGY
+588 IIIYNQAAALAGY

-663 NTMIEMGQQDIS
+663 NTMIEMGQKTS

-746 YFSSKGDYKSGSNSI
+746 YFSFNGGYKSGSNSI

-772 RTQKNFNISW
+772 QTQKNFNVSW

-789 ALNKWSNLVLANQSN
+789 ALDKWSNLVLVNQSG
-804 QEAIKN
+804 QDAIKN
-810 ENKGIFGTKGFGLR
+810 KKGVFRTEGFTPLSNKHKQ
-824 SNNPNKQDSYL
+824 QDSYL
-835 GNIIKATATQNELLQ
+835 GNIIKATTVQNGLN
-850 DLKYYATVPIST
+850 YYATVPIST
-862 VFYHDDS
+862 VFYHINDNN
-869 YIDDMKMNIEIP
+869 INIEIP

-908 DIYKTIGSRKEN
+908 DIYKTIGSQKEN
-920 ISNKKSEQFSYEWK
+920 ISNKKSEQFNYEWK

-975 IKKEKKSF
+975 IKKGKNPF

-988 PIHMMLNRYENA
+988 PVHMMLNRYENA

-1025 GKKEG
+1025 GQKD
-1030 NAFTGVLLGIERA
+1030 NNNRFTGVLLGTERTSGG
-1043 LEKNKLNENKVED
+1043 D
-1056 KVGLFGYAAGARSI
+1056 KVGLLGYAAGARSI
-1070 FLDAATGNA
+1070 FLDAKSGKAE
-1079 TFGLPDKG
+1079 FG
-1087 QIEIDVQ
+1087 IETDNRIVIDPSQ
-1094 NQAIIRSGDYEKQT
+1094 NKAIIQ
-1108 VNDEKRNKNLKGMQI
+1108 
-1123 QFSGDPHIYFSSGNF
+1123 SGNYK
-1138 MVDSQGKITA
+1138 VGKSGMLIDFSTPEIKFGSGKFEVSSKGHIHA
-1148 RGGGSIAGW
+1148 AGGGDIAGW
-1157 NINDK
+1157 QLDNNA
-1162 TLSKGYVTI
+1162 LYKGGVRI
-1171 SSDNSKNTNQ
+1171 SSDNNKSDNNAIQVINNSIDSK
-1181 AIKVTNG
+1181 KPV
-1188 QKNIFSVDYR
+1188 FSVNYQ
-1198 GFLHSEQGDIAGWTI
+1198 GFLHSERGDIAGWTI
-1213 ESDKLHNVNIGMAP
+1213 DSNKLFKDNVGMAS
-1227 KDWVLETIEI
+1227 
-1237 ENKKIPIY
+1237 
-1245 TGVFWAGAPAKDS
+1245 TGTHAFWAENS
-1258 RIINNGKNFYT
+1258 FYV
-1269 RNFFVTQSGYLFS
+1269 NHDGYLFS
-1282 KDGKIGGWDI
+1282 KYGKIGGWNI
-1292 KSDRLINDKG
+1292 TNDRLINDKG

-1310 KIGNLTGVCF
+1310 TIGNLTGVCF
-1320 WGGTVSTSNQ
+1320 WGGTVSSSNQ
-1330 ISLNFWVT
+1330 INLNFWVT
-1338 NSGVLHARRG
+1338 NSGILHAKYG
-1348 ELGDWKIANGGLY
+1348 QIGAWKIANGGLY
-1361 SDGKEGSVE
+1361 SDGTGGSNE
-1370 QKIYTYDKK
+1370 QNIYTYDKK
-1379 TNTYTEVKRTKTS
+1379 TNTYSVVKRTKTS
-1392 SGIKSNDKDN
+1392 SGIKSNDANN
-1402 YTYNNTSGGVY
+1402 YTYKNTSGGVY
-1413 VGADGIRFGDYFRVT
+1413 VGADGIRFGDYFHVT
-1428 QAGGLQATGGKI
+1428 QAGGLYATGGKI
-1440 GDISIDGSGLSANNW
+1440 GDINIDGSGLSANNW

-1504 YMSPGVRTSPN
+1504 YMNPGVRTSPN
-1515 GQSWEDYI
+1515 GQTWEDYI
-1523 ENKIKESL
+1523 KEAIKNAL
-1531 TRDKIINALQDGN
+1531 TKDKIIDVLKNGN
-1544 YTINFGDYQI
+1544 HNSINFNCDIIVQD
-1554 RANELSAVGS
+1554 
-1564 VTAGSNVYADN
+1564 VYADYVDSSGKI
-1575 MYAGG
+1575 YATNGFYTGG
-1580 KLATE
+1580 DKLATE
-1585 DYVDNKINSIPK
+1585 DYVDNKIANIPT
-1597 PATS
+1597 PSPTP

>member
-68 QDSTIEAYSVSPSV
+68 QDSMIEAYSVSPSV

-90 YISVPQGNIKNQ
+90 YISIPQGNMKNQ

-125 FDATKNLLQTD
+125 FDTTKNLLQTD

-151 PSSFTEGLEG
+151 PSSFTKGLQG

-217 SGNPYNYETAITQ
+217 AGNPYNYETAITQ

-237 GINFV
+237 GVNFV

-254 PLQEEGK
+254 PLQEEDK

-305 GSTVRPIKANIRAK
+305 GSIVRPIKANIRAK

-334 FKADPRITPT
+334 FKADPRVTPT

-397 QFTIYNYDAKYEV
+397 QFTIYNYDANYEV

-427 NLICHVLKDGE
+427 NLICHILKDGE

-443 IRYQWKSVNSQN
+443 IKYQWKSVNSQN
-455 VNEDLNDTDTSQYQK
+455 VNEDLNNTDTSQYQEK
-470 KSKEMKQIEFIVNT
+470 LQQMKDIENEVNLNP
-484 DEEAYWNQQIKKVEA
+484 DVYWNS
-499 IKYTQ
+499 
-504 NIYNYTQE
+504 NYNT
-512 NYIGEEHEIYDNPT
+512 
-526 QENPNLTWQQRY
+526 NLTWQQKY
-538 DELKDFTSNFEKS
+538 NELKDFTSNFEKS

-571 TFYCSCFIGD
+571 TFYCSCFVGE
-581 ELIGTAK
+581 ELIGIAK
-588 IVIYNQAAALAGY
+588 IVIYNQAATLAGY
-601 NLVINNGDQV
+601 NLVINNGDQI

-634 LSYTLIYNGVP
+634 LSYTLIYNGVS

-663 NTMIEMGQQDIS
+663 NTMIEMGQQDVS

-687 FDVSN
+687 FNVSN

-741 NKNIL
+741 DKNIL
-746 YFSSKGDYKSGSNSI
+746 YFSSNGNYKNGSNSI

-772 RTQKNFNISW
+772 QTQEKPHISW

-789 ALNKWSNLVLANQSN
+789 ALNKWSNLVLVNQSD
-804 QEAIKN
+804 QDVIEN
-810 ENKGIFGTKGFGLR
+810 EKGIFRTEGFTPLLDKH
-824 SNNPNKQDSYL
+824 KQQNSYL
-835 GNIIKATATQNELLQ
+835 GNIIKATATQNGLN
-850 DLKYYATVPIST
+850 YYATVPIST
-862 VFYHDDS
+862 VFYH
-869 YIDDMKMNIEIP
+869 IDDNNINIEIP

-898 SYNELKPFEV
+898 SYNELKPFEI
-908 DIYKTIGSRKEN
+908 DIYKTIGSQKEN
-920 ISNKKSEQFSYEWK
+920 ISNKESEHFSYEWK
-934 VLPQGKSALE
+934 VLPQGESALE

-975 IKKEKKSF
+975 IKKGEESF
-983 ATIHI
+983 AMIHI

-1025 GKKEG
+1025 GQKDKD
-1030 NAFTGVLLGIERA
+1030 NRFTGVLLGTERTSGG
-1043 LEKNKLNENKVED
+1043 D
-1056 KVGLFGYAAGARSI
+1056 KVGLLGYAAGARSI
-1070 FLDAATGNA
+1070 FLDAKSGKAE
-1079 TFGLPDKG
+1079 FG
-1087 QIEIDVQ
+1087 IETDSRIVIDPSQ
-1094 NQAIIRSGDYEKQT
+1094 NKAIIQ
-1108 VNDEKRNKNLKGMQI
+1108 
-1123 QFSGDPHIYFSSGNF
+1123 SGNYEI
-1138 MVDSQGKITA
+1138 GKSGMLIDFSTPEIKFGSGKFEVSPEGHIHA
-1148 RGGGSIAGW
+1148 AGGGDIAGW
-1157 NINDK
+1157 QLDNNA
-1162 TLSKGYVTI
+1162 LYKGGVRI
-1171 SSDNSKNTNQ
+1171 SSDNSSSNNK
-1181 AIKVTNG
+1181 AIQVTNN
-1188 QKNIFSVDYR
+1188 NINVFSVDYR

-1213 ESDKLHNVNIGMAP
+1213 EPKRLYKNNVQINSDNS
-1227 KDWVLETIEI
+1227 KDT
-1237 ENKKIPIY
+1237 NKAFK
-1245 TGVFWAGAPAKDS
+1245 AGD
-1258 RIINNGKNFYT
+1258 NFYVQH
-1269 RNFFVTQSGYLFS
+1269 NGYLFS
-1282 KDGKIGGWDI
+1282 KYGNIGGWNI
-1292 KSDRLINDKG
+1292 TNDRLINDKG

-1310 KIGNLTGVCF
+1310 TIGDLTGVCF

-1348 ELGDWKIANGGLY
+1348 ELGAWKIANGGLY
-1361 SDGKEGSVE
+1361 SDGMADSDE
-1370 QKIYTYDKK
+1370 QNIYTYNKK
-1379 TNTYTEVKRTKTS
+1379 TNTYSVVKRTKTT
-1392 SGIKSNDKDN
+1392 SGIKSKDKNN
-1402 YTYNNTSGGVY
+1402 YTYRNTSGGVY
-1413 VGADGIRFGDYFRVT
+1413 VGADGIRFGEYFHVT
-1428 QAGGLQATGGKI
+1428 QAGGLYATGGKI
-1440 GDISIDGSGLSANNW
+1440 GDINIDGSGLSANNW

-1504 YMSPGVRTSPN
+1504 YMNPGVRTSPN
-1515 GQSWEDYI
+1515 GQTWEDYI
-1523 ENKIKESL
+1523 KEAIKNAL
-1531 TRDKIINALQDGN
+1531 TKDKIIDVLKNGN
-1544 YTINFGDYQI
+1544 HNSINFNCDIIVQD
-1554 RANELSAVGS
+1554 
-1564 VTAGSNVYADN
+1564 VYADYVDSSGKI
-1575 MYAGG
+1575 YATNGFYTGG
-1580 KLATE
+1580 DKLATE
-1585 DYVDNKINSIPK
+1585 DYVDNKIANIPT
-1597 PATS
+1597 PSPTP

>member
-29 DSYEILND
+29 DSCEIIND

-90 YISVPQGNIKNQ
+90 YISVPQGNMKNQ

-114 NYIEELIQEDT
+114 NYIEDLIQEDT

-136 LEISLSSYQSEDTII
+136 LEISLSSYKSEDTILSSEDI
-151 PSSFTEGLEG
+151 SFTEGLQG

-187 RYGLKII
+187 RYGLKIT

-207 QDYYFDSNSF
+207 QDYYFDSNNF
-217 SGNPYNYETAITQ
+217 AGNPYNYETALTQ
-230 EVSHPLD
+230 EVSYPFD
-237 GINFV
+237 SVNFV

-290 EAPYGYTFTESSKTS
+290 EAPYGYTFAGNSEES
-305 GSTVRPIKANIRAK
+305 GSTVRPIKANVRAK

-334 FKADPRITPT
+334 FKADPRVTPT

-372 MDMVQYN
+372 MDIVQYN

-397 QFTIYNYDAKYEV
+397 QFTIYNYDANYEI

-427 NLICHVLKDGE
+427 NLICHVLKDEE

-455 VNEDLNDTDTSQYQK
+455 VNEDLNDTDTSQYQEK
-470 KSKEMKQIEFIVNT
+470 LQQMKDIENEVNLNP
-484 DEEAYWNQQIKKVEA
+484 DVYWNS
-499 IKYTQ
+499 
-504 NIYNYTQE
+504 NY
-512 NYIGEEHEIYDNPT
+512 DA
-526 QENPNLTWQQRY
+526 NLTWQQRY

-571 TFYCSCFIGD
+571 TFYCSCFTGD

-588 IVIYNQAAALAGY
+588 IVIYNQAATLAGY

-650 LAFAIPTWKIPLK
+650 LAFTIPTWKIPLK
-663 NTMIEMGQQDIS
+663 NTMIEMGQQETS

-702 IYLTLQYNDQTF
+702 IYLILQYNDQTF

-727 IGTNGTKYQFKIVP
+727 IGTNGTKYQFKIIP
-741 NKNIL
+741 DKNIL
-746 YFSSKGDYKSGSNSI
+746 YFSSNGNYKNGSNSI

-766 MWYNGK
+766 MWYNGEK
-772 RTQKNFNISW
+772 QTQKNFNVSW

-789 ALNKWSNLVLANQSN
+789 ALNKWSNLVANQSD
-804 QEAIKN
+804 QDVI
-810 ENKGIFGTKGFGLR
+810 ENKKGIFRVEGFTPLLDEH
-824 SNNPNKQDSYL
+824 KQQDSYL
-835 GNIIKATATQNELLQ
+835 GNIIKATTVQNGLN
-850 DLKYYATVPIST
+850 YYATVPIST
-862 VFYHDDS
+862 VFYH
-869 YIDDMKMNIEIP
+869 IDDNNIDIEIP

-898 SYNELKPFEV
+898 SYNELKPFEI
-908 DIYKTIGSRKEN
+908 DIYKTIGSQKEN
-920 ISNKKSEQFSYEWK
+920 ISNKESEHFSYEWK
-934 VLPQGKSALE
+934 VLPQGESGLE
-944 IISTNNNTAEIRPK
+944 IIDTDNNTAEIRPK

-964 GNQVTNAVLIQ
+964 GNQVTNAVLIEVT
-975 IKKEKKSF
+975 KNGNSF
-983 ATIHI
+983 ATVHL

-1013 DNGYILTPQVGA
+1013 DNGYILTPQIGA
-1025 GKKEG
+1025 GKKED
-1030 NAFTGVLLGIERA
+1030 NAFTGVLLGTERTSDG
-1043 LEKNKLNENKVED
+1043 D
-1056 KVGLFGYAAGARSI
+1056 KTGLLGYAAGARSI
-1070 FLDAATGNA
+1070 FLDSTTGNA
-1079 TFGLPDKG
+1079 IFGLPDKG
-1087 QIEIDVQ
+1087 QIMIDVK
-1094 NQAIIRSGDYEKQT
+1094 NQAVIKSGDYSKEK
-1108 VNDEKRNKNLKGMQI
+1108 LSGMEI
-1123 QFSGDPHIYFSSGNF
+1123 QFSNQPHIKFGSGKF
-1138 MVDSQGKITA
+1138 EVSPEGHIHA
-1148 RGGGSIAGW
+1148 AGGGDIAGW
-1157 NINDK
+1157 QLDNNA
-1162 TLSKGYVTI
+1162 LYKGGVRI
-1171 SSDNSKNTNQ
+1171 SSDNTSSSNKAIQVTNNNTN
-1181 AIKVTNG
+1181 V
-1188 QKNIFSVDYR
+1188 FSVDYR
-1198 GFLHSEQGDIAGWTI
+1198 GYLHSEQGDIAGWTI
-1213 ESDKLHNVNIGMAP
+1213 EPTRLFKDNVGMAS
-1227 KDWVLETIEI
+1227 EGTHA
-1237 ENKKIPIY
+1237 
-1245 TGVFWAGAPAKDS
+1245 FWAKD
-1258 RIINNGKNFYT
+1258 NFYV
-1269 RNFFVTQSGYLFS
+1269 NHDGYLFS
-1282 KDGKIGGWDI
+1282 KYGNIGGWNI
-1292 KSDRLINDKG
+1292 TSNKLSY
-1302 NVGMSTGI
+1302 
-1310 KIGNLTGVCF
+1310 
-1320 WGGTVSTSNQ
+1320 STSN
-1330 ISLNFWVT
+1330 VT
-1338 NSGVLHARRG
+1338 DKVGLSPINTNLIWAKNNQGNIIFSVSN
-1348 ELGDWKIANGGLY
+1348 NGYMYAKDGTIGNWRFGKNGLY
-1361 SDGKEGSVE
+1361 GGESADSYGGNRK
-1370 QKIYTYDKK
+1370 
-1379 TNTYTEVKRTKTS
+1379 
-1392 SGIKSNDKDN
+1392 
-1402 YTYNNTSGGVY
+1402 GVY
-1413 VGADGIRFGDYFRVT
+1413 VGSDGIRLGSNFYVDTRGNIY
-1428 QAGGLQATGGKI
+1428 ALSGNI
-1440 GDISIDGSGLSANNW
+1440 GNCDISSGGISSKNNAWSIDASGSAK
-1455 RIDGSGTA
+1455 
-1463 YFTNAYI
+1463 FTNATI
-1470 NGSNIV
+1470 NGKSIV
-1476 QCALS
+1476 DLV
-1481 GRSSGGGV
+1481 GLHSSGG
-1489 SGGGMRMGSGGAGSS
+1489 SGGGTSIGRGANIGNGAILNPGGGGVQTPDGDSLDYHTQQLIVKTLRTDELWSRIGTISNLKVNLLNIQNGFRVDGSA
-1504 YMSPGVRTSPN
+1504 MV
-1515 GQSWEDYI
+1515 
-1523 ENKIKESL
+1523 
-1531 TRDKIINALQDGN
+1531 TRSDIDNVNDLDN
-1544 YTINFGDYQI
+1544 Y
-1554 RANELSAVGS
+1554 
-1564 VTAGSNVYADN
+1564 
-1575 MYAGG
+1575 
-1580 KLATE
+1580 ATK
-1585 DYVDNKINSIPK
+1585 DYVDRKIQEAINNLPK
-1597 PATS
+1597 A